1 MKPLKS
7 LRTTDSYNP
16 GWLRRLVRCRR
27 GTYRILFARNSVF
40 ECYSPNCG
48 RIKGEIF
55 AWIYRMKGDGR
66 DAIVVDAPKHKC
78 EICNGDGFYLLAELG
93 GEKQYARCDCKTPN
107 AGAEAPAN

>member
-1 MKPLKS
+1 
-7 LRTTDSYNP
+7 
-16 GWLRRLVRCRR
+16 
-27 GTYRILFARNSVF
+27 
-40 ECYSPNCG
+40 
-48 RIKGEIF
+48 
-55 AWIYRMKGDGR
+55 MKGDGR